1 MQFLIFCFHLSL
13 NPLSE
18 LELFML
24 LGLHDFESLLE
35 VFYEFIY
42 LNVFFP
48 QLLLEL
54 ANLLA
59 LWDVLGEQ
67 GTIFVFT
74 RLYLWIKRNY

>member
-1 MQFLIFCFHLSL
+1 
-13 NPLSE
+13 
-18 LELFML
+18 ML

-67 GTIFVFT
+67 GTLFVFA